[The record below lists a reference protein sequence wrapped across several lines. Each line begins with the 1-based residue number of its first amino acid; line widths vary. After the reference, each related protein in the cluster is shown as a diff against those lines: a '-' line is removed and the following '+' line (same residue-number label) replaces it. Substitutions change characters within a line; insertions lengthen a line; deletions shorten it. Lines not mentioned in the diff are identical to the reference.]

1 MLLFEF
7 ICANQ
12 IKRNP
17 TFILKS
23 VFYLNVNLVLFDLTD
38 KSKKITKFH
47 RKYTSHY
54 RIVYI

>member
-12 IKRNP
+12 MKRNP
-17 TFILKS
+17 TCILKS
-23 VFYLNVNLVLFDLTD
+23 VFYLNVTLFLSDLTD
-38 KSKKITKFH
+38 NSKKITKFH